1 MAKQQLLWP
10 YIVSTIFINIVVQL
24 SIIFAFVESMSCERI
39 HCNWTHNVNRT
50 CFMFK
55 NCWSIYYNI
64 YKEIHCIPSIY
75 NYKQYFVKIYL
86 KMMSV
91 LDNAHSQLQICI
103 YFVLLLCIALKIS
116 AKWELKDNIYNSNI
130 ELLVVLKHLF
140 KLI

>member
-1 MAKQQLLWP
+1 
-10 YIVSTIFINIVVQL
+10 
-24 SIIFAFVESMSCERI
+24 
-39 HCNWTHNVNRT
+39 
-50 CFMFK
+50 
-55 NCWSIYYNI
+55 
-64 YKEIHCIPSIY
+64 
-75 NYKQYFVKIYL
+75 
-86 KMMSV
+86 MMSV